1 MNEMVSICGTDIQF
15 KEYQGQRVVTFKDID
30 AVHHKSKNVAS
41 RSFNRN
47 RKHFIEGEDYFI
59 VRPGDKEDILISQF
73 DLLENK
79 ENSQKSEFGTLENK
93 EKILMGEF
101 HPLENKEKALM
112 DEFRPLENSQKSQID
127 SLGFKVPNKGL
138 TLITESGYLMIVK
151 SFNDDLA
158 WKVQRELVNNYFR
171 VKNVVNEVKHD
182 SGIQLRPLTSDDYI
196 DAGKA
201 IAKCDNRRLPLVLD
215 MFRKAG
221 FEIEQISLRNDT
233 KRSYNEVRNAH
244 REELVKLLSKYDAGE
259 LQKIFPEISR
269 QDLYRYRKGE
279 YVPQPERYEMIID
292 RLNDTAKTYV
302 DECKTAMTPEEHLD
316 KMFSMLNA
324 KGQKMAMKE
333 MLFFAS
339 LPEFKKGSDRK

>member
-30 AVHHKSKNVAS
+30 AVHHRPKDTARRNFKQ
-41 RSFNRN
+41 N

-59 VRPGDKEDILISQF
+59 VRPGDKE
-73 DLLENK
+73 
-79 ENSQKSEFGTLENK
+79 NSQKSEFWTLENK
-93 EKILMGEF
+93 ENILMDEIR
-101 HPLENKEKALM
+101 PLENKEH
-112 DEFRPLENSQKSQID
+112 SQKSQID
-127 SLGFKVPNKGL
+127 SLGFKVPNRGL

-244 REELVKLLSKYDAGE
+244 REELVGLLSKYDAGE

-316 KMFSMLNA
+316 KMFSMLNV

-339 LPEFKKGSDRK
+339 LPEFKKGSDKK

>member
-1 MNEMVSICGTDIQF
+1 MNEMVSICGTDIQY

-30 AVHHKSKNVAS
+30 AVHHRPNNTAKKA
-41 RSFNRN
+41 FNRN
-47 RKHFIEGEDYFI
+47 RKHFIECEDYFI
-59 VRPGDKEDILISQF
+59 VRPVD
-73 DLLENK
+73 K
-79 ENSQKSEFGTLENK
+79 ENSQKSEFWTLENK
-93 EKILMGEF
+93 ENVLMGQF
-101 HPLENKEKALM
+101 
-112 DEFRPLENSQKSQID
+112 D
-127 SLGFKVPNKGL
+127 SLGFKVPNRGL

-158 WKVQRELVNNYFR
+158 WKVQRELVNNYFKI
-171 VKNVVNEVKHD
+171 KNVVNEVKHD

-196 DAGKA
+196 DVGKA
-201 IAKCDNRRLPLVLD
+201 IAKCDNRSLPLVLD

-221 FEIEQISLRNDT
+221 FEIDQLSLRNDT
-233 KRSYNEVRNAH
+233 KRSYDEVRNAH

-259 LQKIFPEISR
+259 LQKMFPEISR

-316 KMFSMLNA
+316 KMFSMLNT

-333 MLFFAS
+333 ILFFAS
-339 LPEFKKGSDRK
+339 LPEFKKGSDKK

>member
-30 AVHHKSKNVAS
+30 AVHRRPNNTAKRA
-41 RSFNRN
+41 FNQN
-47 RKHFIEGEDYFI
+47 RKHFVDGEDYFI
-59 VRPGDKEDILISQF
+59 VRPGDK
-73 DLLENK
+73 
-79 ENSQKSEFGTLENK
+79 GTVLK
-93 EKILMGEF
+93 GEI
-101 HPLENKEKALM
+101 HPLENKENVQKYEIRTFENKENSLM
-112 DEFRPLENSQKSQID
+112 SKKLTLENSQKSQID
-127 SLGFKVPNKGL
+127 SLGFKVPNRGL

-244 REELVKLLSKYDAGE
+244 REELVGLLSKYDAGE

-339 LPEFKKGSDRK
+339 LPEFKKGSDKK

>member
-30 AVHHKSKNVAS
+30 AVHHRPKDTARRNFKQ
-41 RSFNRN
+41 N

-59 VRPGDKEDILISQF
+59 VRPGDKE
-73 DLLENK
+73 
-79 ENSQKSEFGTLENK
+79 NSQKSEFWTLENK
-93 EKILMGEF
+93 ENILMDEIR
-101 HPLENKEKALM
+101 PLENKEH
-112 DEFRPLENSQKSQID
+112 SQKSQID
-127 SLGFKVPNKGL
+127 SLGFKVPNRGL

-233 KRSYNEVRNAH
+233 KRSYDEVRNAH

-259 LQKIFPEISR
+259 LQKMFPEISR

-279 YVPQPERYEMIID
+279 YVPQPERYEMIIE

-316 KMFSMLNA
+316 KMFSMLNV

-339 LPEFKKGSDRK
+339 LPEFKKGSDKNEG

>member
-30 AVHHKSKNVAS
+30 AVHHRPKDTARRNFKQ
-41 RSFNRN
+41 N

-59 VRPGDKEDILISQF
+59 VRPGDKE
-73 DLLENK
+73 
-79 ENSQKSEFGTLENK
+79 NSQKSEFWTLENK
-93 EKILMGEF
+93 ENILMDEIR
-101 HPLENKEKALM
+101 PLENKEH
-112 DEFRPLENSQKSQID
+112 SQKSQID
-127 SLGFKVPNKGL
+127 SLGFKVPNRGL

-233 KRSYNEVRNAH
+233 KRSYDEVRNAH

-259 LQKIFPEISR
+259 LQKMFPEISR

-279 YVPQPERYEMIID
+279 YVPQPERYEMIIE

-316 KMFSMLNA
+316 KMFSMLNV

-339 LPEFKKGSDRK
+339 LPEFKKGSDKK